1 MRRWAIL
8 TVSLY
13 LVVLVLLTPPLLLFA
28 GLAKSS
34 PAGWEFT
41 LTSDNAFRIYREW
54 GYWVWTAVL
63 VLGQAL
69 LLLVPIDI
77 AQGRPARRRLFVPVI
92 TAALLF
98 ACIVTGAIFSL
109 LCAVFGDKALNY
121 LDTVSSAQAVQNPV
135 AAQVMR
141 QLGVGSGTGREGCA
155 TVGTSGRCQK
165 TGKLRT

>member
-1 MRRWAIL
+1 
-8 TVSLY
+8 
-13 LVVLVLLTPPLLLFA
+13 
-28 GLAKSS
+28 
-34 PAGWEFT
+34 
-41 LTSDNAFRIYREW
+41 
-54 GYWVWTAVL
+54 WTAVL

-141 QLGVGSGTGREGCA
+141 QLGVGSGTGLEFFLGVAGILFAVWLLWAAVFHRFA
-155 TVGTSGRCQK
+155 YHADPDA
-165 TGKLRT
+165 L